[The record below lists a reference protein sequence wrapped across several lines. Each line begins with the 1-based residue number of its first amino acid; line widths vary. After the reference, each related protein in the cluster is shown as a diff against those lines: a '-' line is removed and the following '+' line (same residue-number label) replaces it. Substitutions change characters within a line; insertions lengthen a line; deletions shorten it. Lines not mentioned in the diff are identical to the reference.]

1 MKQEENLIIALIIVT
16 KNPNYHI
23 YNKLGCLFSTQCTPI
38 IELISARFR
47 EVEEVYRRSF

>member
-1 MKQEENLIIALIIVT
+1 SQKQKSKFYVFA
-16 KNPNYHI
+16 
-23 YNKLGCLFSTQCTPI
+23 CFLFIRTQRTSI